1 MNFWPAESCAK
12 IPVPKT
18 NAKVEKVKKNFI
30 KKFIIFHYRKK
41 FPPYLEKI
49 HSENFRLAQREKILY
64 AKNMSFNY
72 LKKIFELLLQNRG
85 ALILL
90 CALFLLA
97 AALAFYLG
105 RFFSHIEF
113 ESKLKKRISSERAD
127 AIKRSRSV
135 LGGLAGE
142 QIAPF
147 LPGFPCNPAD
157 ARFIG
162 KPVDFVAFCGA
173 AQEDKIHE
181 IVFVEVKSGDA
192 TLSRR
197 EKEIR
202 ECVENGRVRFEV
214 YNIPE

>member
-1 MNFWPAESCAK
+1 MLATEFRQA
-12 IPVPKT
+12 
-18 NAKVEKVKKNFI
+18 
-30 KKFIIFHYRKK
+30 
-41 FPPYLEKI
+41 
-49 HSENFRLAQREKILY
+49 RLAAILFEVKIVARNFHLEQREKILY
-64 AKNMSFNY
+64 AENMSFNY

-85 ALILL
+85 ASILL
-90 CALFLLA
+90 CAFFLFA
-97 AALAFYLG
+97 AAFAFFLG

-157 ARFIG
+157 ARFLG

-181 IVFVEVKSGDA
+181 ILFVEVKSGDA

-202 ECVENGRVRFEV
+202 ECVENGRVRFEI